1 MRSCTAP
8 PKPQARHAQLLPS
21 FTRILSIG
29 HSRLTVLR
37 SIVLTFQISSWITCR
52 NPNDPHASSPNRT
65 ISHST
70 ATVGR
75 APARH
80 GGWRGLRDR
89 ARTLVYAARDT
100 RYESWRSVRFG
111 SRRPSADGACPASAV
126 LPDRHFCLPQV
137 QRDPA
142 DLVQLL
148 HLTRRSFFLTFS

>member
-1 MRSCTAP
+1 MRRCTTP
-8 PKPQARHAQLLPS
+8 PKP
-21 FTRILSIG
+21 LSEACATF
-29 HSRLTVLR
+29 TVLYANL
-37 SIVLTFQISSWITCR
+37 VNWTLTSFGFSLHSPHFSEIQISSWITCR

-89 ARTLVYAARDT
+89 ARTLEYAARDT

-137 QRDPA
+137 QRGASDPA
-142 DLVQLL
+142 DLACN
-148 HLTRRSFFLTFS
+148 FFI